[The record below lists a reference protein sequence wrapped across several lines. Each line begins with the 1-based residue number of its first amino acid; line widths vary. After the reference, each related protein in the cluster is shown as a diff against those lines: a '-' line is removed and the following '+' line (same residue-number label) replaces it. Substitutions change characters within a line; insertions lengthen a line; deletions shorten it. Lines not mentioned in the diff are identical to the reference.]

1 MATLAPPSSLS
12 TVWWLRKG
20 LRLHDNPALLDA
32 LDGQPSCVHPLFV
45 LEPHFLRPERV
56 GAARLRFLL
65 QTLEDLDC
73 SLRKRNSRL
82 IVLRGA
88 WLRDGALCCSFHV
101 A

>member
-88 WLRDGALCCSFHV
+88 WLRGGALCCSFHV